1 MPEKD
6 EFQPKGGNF
15 PVLIVASCKRLD
27 RDFPDSPVIKM
38 LPSNAGIVGSVPAYH
53 RDLVMA
59 GCGSGKQLH
68 QGLQRLVECSER
80 QAGRQLAT
88 HSSHHGKRQGGL
100 SDATMRTSNR

>member
-38 LPSNAGIVGSVPAYH
+38 LPSNAGIVGS
-53 RDLVMA
+53 DTD
-59 GCGSGKQLH
+59 CGAQIPHASQKQYYNI
-68 QGLQRLVECSER
+68 Q
-80 QAGRQLAT
+80 
-88 HSSHHGKRQGGL
+88 
-100 SDATMRTSNR
+100 